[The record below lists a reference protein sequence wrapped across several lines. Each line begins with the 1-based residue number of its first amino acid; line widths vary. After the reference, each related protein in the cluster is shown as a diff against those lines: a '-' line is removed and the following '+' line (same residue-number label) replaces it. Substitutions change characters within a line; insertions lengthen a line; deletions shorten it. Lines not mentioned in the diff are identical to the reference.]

1 MIVWTGSNASGCDR
15 PRITYLMRCV
25 FCKSDSS
32 HSRSVEH
39 IIPESL
45 GNLSHILP
53 PGVVCDKC
61 NNYFAT
67 KVEKPFL
74 ETDAI
79 RQLRFQQ
86 SVRNKRGRV
95 PEMEGVLLPGF
106 PAILR
111 KFPKSP
117 FESFIELEPHAIRH
131 LIASNGGKVILPYA
145 VDPPD
150 RLVSRF
156 LAKAAVEAMAA
167 RLFHNVEWLDSFT
180 DERQLDLIRNHA
192 RWGEVP
198 NWPVYV
204 RRIYDIDTKWADPNG
219 QAIQVVHEFDI
230 IKTGWDEW
238 FFVLTL
244 FGLELVI
251 NYGGPEID
259 GYQRWLKENQE
270 QSTLYTSNEPSAKKV
285 S

>member
-1 MIVWTGSNASGCDR
+1 
-15 PRITYLMRCV
+15 MRCV
-25 FCKSDSS
+25 FCKNDSS
-32 HSRSVEH
+32 DSRSVEH

-86 SVRNKRGRV
+86 SVPNKRGRL

-117 FESFIELEPHAIRH
+117 FEGFIELEPHAIRH
-131 LIASNGGKVILPYA
+131 LIASDGGKLILPYA
-145 VDPPD
+145 VDPPE
-150 RLVSRF
+150 RFVSRF
-156 LAKAAVEAMAA
+156 LAKAAGEAMAA
-167 RLFHNVEWLDSFT
+167 RLFHNSEWLDSFT
-180 DERQLDLIRNHA
+180 DEKQLDEIRNHA
-192 RWGEVP
+192 RRGEIP
-198 NWPVYV
+198 DWPFHV
-204 RRIYDIDTKWADPNG
+204 RRIYDMAAKWVDEEG
-219 QAIQVVHEFDI
+219 KAIQLVNEYDI
-230 IKTGWDEW
+230 LKTDWDEW
-238 FFVLTL
+238 FFVLAL

-259 GYQRWLKENQE
+259 GYQRWLNENGHR
-270 QSTLYTSNEPSAKKV
+270 SPLYTGKNNDDPFRLLG
-285 S
+285 